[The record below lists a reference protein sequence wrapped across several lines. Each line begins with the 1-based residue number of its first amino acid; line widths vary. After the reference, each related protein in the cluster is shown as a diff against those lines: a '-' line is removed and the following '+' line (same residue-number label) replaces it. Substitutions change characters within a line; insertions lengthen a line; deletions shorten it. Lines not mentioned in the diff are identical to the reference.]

1 MSQSTVDDLYCR
13 QSRLSD
19 VAVFFLINIFAHAA
33 TVPSIPGSTTTEI
46 ILFALESILIPF
58 CGVGRAV
65 RIIFKSPVF
74 ASSPLEKA
82 AWAYAICVV
91 GRTRHWRASEGAVMS
106 FHGDHAFFTDWKPKS
121 KRFTYG
127 YSRSNIENRH

>member
-19 VAVFFLINIFAHAA
+19 VAVFFLINIIAHAG
-33 TVPSIPGSTTTEI
+33 TVPSLPGSTTTEV
-46 ILFALESILIPF
+46 ILFALESIVVPF
-58 CGVGRAV
+58 CGVGRAA

-82 AWAYAICVV
+82 AWADAICVV
-91 GRTRHWRASEGAVMS
+91 GRTRQWRASEGVVMS
-106 FHGDHAFFTDWKPKS
+106 FHGDHASSADWKPQRK
-121 KRFTYG
+121 
-127 YSRSNIENRH
+127 